1 MVGMFIPLATAL
13 VLSMTGQSP
22 STDRDLAERLARS
35 GQTVEALAIFER
47 IAAGNPT
54 DLEVRQWIA
63 LLQLRMGR
71 TDEAVAGFRAVVL
84 EHPSNVDARIG
95 LGAALTRRG
104 DWKEALTILLDTERD
119 AGNNADLFAALARA
133 YRRAGDDRR
142 ALEYYQRAM
151 ALAPD
156 DLDLTLAYEATV
168 RAYGNAIEVE
178 GLAEGGVSD
187 ARSASFTGSLRVS
200 PRLLL
205 EGIVRVQDRDGSS
218 DAIAG
223 GGGIFRVNRSTN
235 FAFRVGGGSDNVSL
249 ANGDATIEVRHYFGP
264 CELGFNYRYLSFTD
278 VKVNSYSPILAWDAD
293 TRWRLAARYSY
304 SWSSFQTTSRT
315 SGDHSALV
323 RASFRETGRLD
334 TTVTYAY
341 GIESFEDLTADR
353 IANLGGHT
361 LAASVRL
368 RMATLTTLAATWEHQ
383 WRSDDKTLERVTL
396 LFVQRFR

>member
-1 MVGMFIPLATAL
+1 MLVPFATAL
-13 VLSMTGQSP
+13 LLSIGFQSP
-22 STDRDLAERLARS
+22 STDRSVAEQLARS
-35 GQTVEALAIFER
+35 GRSVEALAIFER
-47 IAAGNPT
+47 IVAGNPA
-54 DLEVRQWIA
+54 DVEVRLWIA
-63 LLQLRMGR
+63 RLQLRIGR
-71 TDEAVAGFRAVVL
+71 TEEAEAGFRAVVL
-84 EHPSNVDARIG
+84 EHPSDVDARIG
-95 LGAALTRRG
+95 LGTALTRRG
-104 DWKEALTILLDTERD
+104 DWKEALAILLDTERD

-151 ALAPD
+151 ALAPG
-156 DLDLTLAYEATV
+156 DLDLALAYEATV

-178 GLAEGGVSD
+178 GFAEGGVSD
-187 ARSASFTGSLRVS
+187 ARSGSFTGSLRVS

-205 EGIVRVQDRDGSS
+205 EGIVRVQDRNGSS

-249 ANGDATIEVRHYFGP
+249 ANADATMEVRHYFGP
-264 CELGFNYRYLSFTD
+264 YELGFNYRYLSFAD
-278 VKVNSYSPILAWDAD
+278 VKVGSYSPILAWDAG
-293 TRWRLAARYSY
+293 TRWRLAARYTY
-304 SWSSFQTTSRT
+304 SWSSFQTTDET
-315 SGDHSALV
+315 AGDHSALV
-323 RASFRETGRLD
+323 RATFRETSRLD
-334 TTVTYAY
+334 TTVTYTY

-383 WRSDDKTLERVTL
+383 WRSDDKTLDRVTL